1 MPFVSFDLIFFFL
14 SIRTLMFRFHSTR
27 YTESYYSS
35 AEKSLSFANTNDM
48 RRGAATTNG
57 DQSES
62 AAFVDNCS
70 DVWVQEMRYRMSVAF
85 LSTAWEKS
93 SKELA
98 SLFGTLKS
106 TECSR
111 RFRLRE
117 LLIAFLNRQERLWM
131 SLPSILTPVMKDLVD
146 KPLDRESI
154 EGEVQTNIRVRAQ
167 GLQKEEAKA
176 KKLAGNKDDSGPG
189 LKGIDPT
196 KGNYNLTSPLVSD
209 LLVKAN
215 VIEKKSSGMM
225 SSWKTTLA
233 IVTADSFLHLFEI
246 PSSAKLGSGSAPEVA
261 FHSLV
266 PPVEVPNADTA
277 KTHVTGKV
285 VKDWFKMLHP
295 SMSLALPNCTIT
307 FKDEDETCVFEIS
320 EKVPSSGA
328 SSMMM
333 MSKTTTRKVSLR
345 TLSNEQSKEWIA
357 AMKANK

>member
-1 MPFVSFDLIFFFL
+1 
-14 SIRTLMFRFHSTR
+14 
-27 YTESYYSS
+27 
-35 AEKSLSFANTNDM
+35 M
-48 RRGAATTNG
+48 RRGAVTTSG
-57 DQSES
+57 DQTTES
-62 AAFVDNCS
+62 AAYVDNCS
-70 DVWVQEMRYRMSVAF
+70 DVWVEEMRYRMSVAF

-117 LLIAFLNRQERLWM
+117 LLIAFVNRQERLWM

-154 EGEVQTNIRVRAQ
+154 EAEVQTNIRVRAQ

-176 KKLAGNKDDSGPG
+176 KKLAGNTEDAGPG
-189 LKGIDPT
+189 LKGIDST
-196 KGNYNLTSPLVSD
+196 KGNYNLTSPLVSE

-215 VIEKKSSGMM
+215 VIEKKSSSMM

-233 IVTADSFLHLFEI
+233 VVTADSFLHLFEI
-246 PSSAKLGSGSAPEVA
+246 PSSAKLSNGSAPEVA
-261 FHSLV
+261 FHALV

-277 KTHVTGKV
+277 NTHVTGKAL
-285 VKDWFKMLHP
+285 KDWFKTLHP
-295 SMSLALPNCTIT
+295 TMSLALPNCTII
-307 FKDEDETCVFEIS
+307 FKDEEDTCVFEIN
-320 EKVPSSGA
+320 EKIPSSAA
-328 SSMMM
+328 SSKLM

-345 TLSNEQSKEWIA
+345 TLSNEHSKEWIA
-357 AMKANK
+357 AMNSNK